1 METRKQAKE
10 RESGRKR
17 GRARNGEG
25 GLYRR
30 GATWYARWTDA
41 DGIVHVRST
50 GESDEGAARRRLAE
64 FVAPFRAGR
73 RAEVLRQIA
82 ERVREAEDDR
92 PPVRVEEVAQ
102 AMAADPR
109 ARDWSASVRRVAGC
123 RLADWSAWMRRER
136 PRRALLREVTAADA
150 AAYLDALRGRG
161 RSGKTANDYRGLL
174 AQAWDWLAGGAGA
187 DNPFRATRRAPR
199 VGVERRP
206 LSREE
211 LARLLD
217 AAAARGPDWRRLLLV
232 GLYTGLRLGD
242 AVALDWE
249 RVDLAGGW
257 IGLRPH
263 KTARTS
269 GARVR
274 IPIAPALAEELARTP
289 ATARRGPVCAEVAAY
304 ATTHAAGAQEP
315 LEAIWRE
322 AGVQAWAEGES
333 GRRVSVAGFHA
344 LRHTY
349 VSLCADAGV
358 PLAVVQSI
366 VGHSAESMTRRYYHA
381 GDAALRSAAA
391 ALPDVRAPGSARAS
405 TPEKASPAS
414 VAGLEGM
421 TVEEL
426 RALAR
431 AVRAE
436 LQARRG
442 P

>member
-1 METRKQAKE
+1 MKTRNGTKAGESWRKE
-10 RESGRKR
+10 KR

-25 GLYRR
+25 GVYRR
-30 GATWYARWTDA
+30 GAVWYARWTDA

-50 GESDEGAARRRLAE
+50 GEGDEGAARRRLAE

-73 RAEVLRQIA
+73 RAEVLRAIA
-82 ERVREAEDDR
+82 ERVREAEDER
-92 PPVRVEEVAQ
+92 PPVRVEEVAR
-102 AMAADPR
+102 AMVNDPR
-109 ARDWSASVRRVAGC
+109 ARDWSAAVRRVAAC

-136 PRRALLREVTAADA
+136 PRRALLRETTVADA

-161 RSGKTANDYRGLL
+161 RGGKTANDYRGLL
-174 AQAWDWLAGGAGA
+174 AQAWDWLASGVGA
-187 DNPFRATRRAPR
+187 DNPFRATRPAPR
-199 VGVERRP
+199 GGVERRP
-206 LSREE
+206 LSRDE

-242 AVALDWE
+242 VVALDW
-249 RVDLAGGW
+249 RAVDMAGGW
-257 IGLRPH
+257 IELRPH

-289 ATARRGPVCAEVAAY
+289 ARDRRGAVCAEAAEY
-304 ATTHAAGAQEP
+304 ARTHAAGAQEP
-315 LEAIWRE
+315 LEAIWRA
-322 AGVQAWAEGES
+322 AGVAAWAESES

-344 LRHTY
+344 LRHTF
-349 VSLCADAGV
+349 VSMSADAGV

-366 VGHSAESMTRRYYHA
+366 VGHSAEAMTRRYYHA

-391 ALPDVRAPGSARAS
+391 ALPDVRAPRSARTS
-405 TPEKASPAS
+405 TRDPATM
-414 VAGLEGM
+414 AGLERM
-421 TVEEL
+421 TDAEL

-431 AVRAE
+431 AVRE
-436 LQARRG
+436 LLRPRRR